1 MSSSGM
7 PSASLGSGL
16 PPAAPMSPPAQLT
29 SMSTR
34 PSLASMSSF
43 IFATAALSPMFPLTA
58 ATLPPCRAIPFATA
72 SRSAASR
79 YLAGP
84 VQVRSWIATSA
95 PSSASRSA
103 ITRPSPRPEPVTNAI
118 LPASSLVIH
127 QSPVLSAK
135 ANRVHV
141 AGAAADHR
149 QFVIRDC
156 AIVAALP
163 GRAKVGV
170 VREAI
175 DPRRRE
181 AGGERRRRLG
191 CVKAPPF
198 RPQEPHVPGF
208 ERAGLEHRIQLPALC
223 RQDVQHGDKRDGAV
237 ADRAAHEA
245 IALVGEL
252 HAVVLQVHVAHVRSD
267 AADEIERRLG
277 DRKRV
282 AGVETNAEAT
292 CRLAKL
298 AKFVAAE
305 VLVIFDR
312 HDSPFVRR
320 ARTAVGKRGAHLGD
334 EIFPLVP
341 ERVTIAAQ
349 HGRQAMA
356 DDLRVEKA
364 GRAQRALEWTHRQSR
379 ADDRIHAEL
388 PKPIAERT
396 EFIVAHRPEPRVV
409 DLENLRAK
417 LGRDG
422 DEAFKP
428 CALRVRA
435 WPAGALQ
442 AQMISQP
449 VRVESEGE
457 DLSARLRLKRLH
469 NLVHR
474 SPASTMIDCLVT
486 IRLSSA
492 PRNNAIRAMSS
503 PSSVALMDC
512 RWTL

>member
-43 IFATAALSPMFPLTA
+43 IFATAALSPMFPPPRALF
-58 ATLPPCRAIPFATA
+58 PPCRAIPFATA
-72 SRSAASR
+72 SRSAASP
-79 YLAGP
+79 YFAGP

-103 ITRPSPRPEPVTNAI
+103 ITRPSPPPEPVTNAI

-191 CVKAPPF
+191 CVEAPPF
-198 RPQEPHVPGF
+198 RPQKPHVPRF
-208 ERAGLEHRIQLPALC
+208 ERSRLEHRVQLPALLC
-223 RQDVQHGDKRDGAV
+223 QNVQQGGHGDGAV
-237 ADRAAHEA
+237 ADGAAHQP

-252 HAVVLQVHVAHVRSD
+252 HTVVLQVPVPHVR
-267 AADEIERRLG
+267 
-277 DRKRV
+277 
-282 AGVETNAEAT
+282 
-292 CRLAKL
+292 
-298 AKFVAAE
+298 
-305 VLVIFDR
+305 R
-312 HDSPFVRR
+312 H
-320 ARTAVGKRGAHLGD
+320 
-334 EIFPLVP
+334 
-341 ERVTIAAQ
+341 
-349 HGRQAMA
+349 
-356 DDLRVEKA
+356 
-364 GRAQRALEWTHRQSR
+364 
-379 ADDRIHAEL
+379 
-388 PKPIAERT
+388 
-396 EFIVAHRPEPRVV
+396 
-409 DLENLRAK
+409 
-417 LGRDG
+417 
-422 DEAFKP
+422 
-428 CALRVRA
+428 
-435 WPAGALQ
+435 
-442 AQMISQP
+442 
-449 VRVESEGE
+449 
-457 DLSARLRLKRLH
+457 
-469 NLVHR
+469 
-474 SPASTMIDCLVT
+474 
-486 IRLSSA
+486 
-492 PRNNAIRAMSS
+492 
-503 PSSVALMDC
+503 
-512 RWTL
+512 